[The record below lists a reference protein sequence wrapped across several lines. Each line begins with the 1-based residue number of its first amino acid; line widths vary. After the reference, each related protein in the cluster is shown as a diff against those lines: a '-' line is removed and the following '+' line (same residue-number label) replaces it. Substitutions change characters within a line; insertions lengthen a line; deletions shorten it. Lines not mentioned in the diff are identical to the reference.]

1 MTISLLRINQFRNVM
16 EAQLSPVRHGLNII
30 CGNNGS
36 GKTSLLEAIYYLG
49 HGKSFRSSVSS
60 RLINHQSEKFSL
72 YTQIVTPLQ
81 RQVPIGVER
90 DASTTKYRIDEAD
103 SPGLAEIASYLP
115 IRMINS
121 QSHQLLEGGPVFRRK
136 FLDWGLFYQSSEFMN
151 VWRHYERALKQRN
164 AILRDRRSRQELA
177 IWTNELA
184 SYGEALDRLRKDY
197 LAQFIPHAQ
206 HFAAQLLSQSTL
218 VIDYQSGWKDGET
231 FEQVL
236 HATIDDDFRAGF
248 TQAGPHRADFD
259 MLANGLNLKHVLSRG
274 QQKLL
279 ICAMILAQGMMLV
292 SQDNQGLIYLVDDL
306 PSELDL
312 LSRQKLVSLLAMQA
326 SQIFIT
332 SIEKDDICDLVS
344 DKSNVP
350 MRVFHVEHGKI
361 ELRD

>member
-36 GKTSLLEAIYYLG
+36 GKTSLLEAIYYIG
-49 HGKSFRSSVSS
+49 HGKSFRSSLAS
-60 RLINHQSEKFSL
+60 RLINHQSSKFSL
-72 YTQIVTPLQ
+72 YTQIVTSLE

-90 DASTTKYRIDEAD
+90 DESGATKYRVDDQDAV
-103 SPGLAEIASYLP
+103 GMAEIATYLP
-115 IRMINS
+115 IRMINT
-121 QSHQLLEGGPVFRRK
+121 QSHQLLEGGPIFRRK
-136 FLDWGLFYQSSEFMN
+136 FLDWGLFYQSTEFMS

-164 AILRDRRSRQELA
+164 ALLRERRSRQELA
-177 IWTNELA
+177 IWTNELVK
-184 SYGEALDRLRKDY
+184 YGEALDRLRKDY
-197 LAQFIPHAQ
+197 LSQFVPLAQ
-206 HFAAQLLSQSTL
+206 HYSSLLLAQSTL
-218 VIDYQSGWKDGET
+218 VIEYQSGWHTGET
-231 FEQVL
+231 FEQAL
-236 HATIDDDFRAGF
+236 HRSIEDDYRAGF

-259 MLANGLNLKHVLSRG
+259 MVSDGFNLKHVLSRG

-332 SIEKDDICDLVS
+332 AIEKESICDLVS
-344 DKSNVP
+344 NKSDVQ
-350 MRVFHVEHGKI
+350 MRVFHVEHGKVS
-361 ELRD
+361 